1 VEQAILGSGITTPL
15 STFLPTTLLDG
26 WFSAGVANSSIIKVF
41 YLQVF
46 PYKPSAV
53 VFINVKAYKVFY
65 TVLSVSLVC
74 LYLAYFNQSISQ
86 IDIAA

>member
-15 STFLPTTLLDG
+15 STSLPSTLLDG

-86 IDIAA
+86 LDIAA